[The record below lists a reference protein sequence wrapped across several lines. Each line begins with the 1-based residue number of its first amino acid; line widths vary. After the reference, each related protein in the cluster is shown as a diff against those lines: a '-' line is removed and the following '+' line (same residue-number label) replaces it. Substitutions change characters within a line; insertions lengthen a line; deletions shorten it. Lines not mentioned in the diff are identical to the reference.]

1 MDMKKVS
8 IQALKAQLSGAVA
21 EAQAGET
28 IIITRHNEAVARLG
42 PVTLPYLHR
51 GALVA
56 SGRLRPAV
64 TRGTQGRY
72 LAMLLED
79 RGER

>member
-8 IQALKAQLSGAVA
+8 IQGLKAQLSGAVSEA
-21 EAQAGET
+21 EAGET

-42 PVTLPYLHR
+42 PVMVPFLHR
-51 GALVA
+51 GASVA
-56 SGRLRPAV
+56 SRGLRPAV

-72 LAMLLED
+72 LATLLED